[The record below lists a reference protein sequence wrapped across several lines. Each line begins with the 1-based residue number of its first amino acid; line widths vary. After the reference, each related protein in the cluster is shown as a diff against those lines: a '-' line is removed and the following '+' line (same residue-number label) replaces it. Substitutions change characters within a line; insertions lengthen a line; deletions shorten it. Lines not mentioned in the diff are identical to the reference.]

1 MQHIVR
7 ELKKAPTQVRQEYN
21 RFKNVWQRYVLRT
34 RQLQSLYEAFAVAA
48 LYGHDSD
55 TCNVWLQKDA
65 PALHARVNK
74 MPDPAGNGDCG
85 LSYMIE
91 VMSLGLVDAAEDMA
105 GEKVGGY
112 FSTINMGPRAA
123 LALMSKKRG
132 LEENDP
138 SSVPMLLN
146 KEAMEAYDNLARGV
160 KKPRINDPIVPPFVF
175 ADERWA
181 APQEDQ
187 AHQDLQDRKVDED
200 VQAAEAKRDAADG
213 DYKPASTGRKSN
225 IGKNPPG

>member
-34 RQLQSLYEAFAVAA
+34 RQLQSLYEAFAAAA
-48 LYGHDSD
+48 LYGHNSD
-55 TCNVWLQKDA
+55 TCNVWLQEVA
-65 PALHARVNK
+65 PALHARVNE

-91 VMSLGLVDAAEDMA
+91 VMSRGLVEAAEDMA

-132 LEENDP
+132 LEENEP
-138 SSVPMLLN
+138 SSRKGAECAVSM
-146 KEAMEAYDNLARGV
+146 RGV
-160 KKPRINDPIVPPFVF
+160 GLNGRARDLPGAPEHVAAVGRARDHL
-175 ADERWA
+175 ERGRA
-181 APQEDQ
+181 RRLA
-187 AHQDLQDRKVDED
+187 LVRD
-200 VQAAEAKRDAADG
+200 V
-213 DYKPASTGRKSN
+213 
-225 IGKNPPG
+225 